1 MDMNESVINKPIVLN
16 LNGSWMPIG
25 TKSVQQA
32 IKDMCSGT
40 VDHPPALALDIEYE
54 KNEAGEW
61 DFENPVYMNPVK
73 WADWINL
80 PVKEYHM
87 SIHTV
92 SREIRVPT
100 IIISPNFNQ
109 VPMKKVRP
117 TKSAIWERDGGV
129 CQYTGEK
136 VGRNTADID
145 HIVPVSR
152 GGANTFAN
160 MVLCKKEIN
169 RLKGNKYNHEVGL
182 KLIRQ
187 PKEPSSIPISST
199 FKDVKHPTWKHFLIG
214 K

>member
-1 MDMNESVINKPIVLN
+1 MESVINKCIVLQ
-16 LNGSWMPIG
+16 LNSSWIPIA

-40 VDHPPALALDIEYE
+40 AEHPPALALDIEYQ
-54 KNEAGEW
+54 KNDDGEW

-80 PVKEYHM
+80 PVMEYHM
-87 SIHTV
+87 GIHTV

-100 IIISPNFNQ
+100 IIIAPNFNK
-109 VPMKKVRP
+109 VPVRKARP
-117 TKSAIWERDGGV
+117 TKSAIWERDGGH

-145 HIVPVSR
+145 HIVPVSK
-152 GGANTFAN
+152 GGANTFSN
-160 MVLCKKEIN
+160 LVLCKKDIN
-169 RLKGNKYNHEVGL
+169 RMKGNKYNHEVGL

-187 PKEPSSIPISST
+187 PKEPLPQFISST
-199 FKDVKHPTWKHFLIG
+199 IKDAKHHTWKHFLIA